1 MVINR
6 NNQKDINMK
15 VPANKYIKR
24 DTLLALISKNREYTF
39 TSTNDKD
46 LQKELEVLAAEVLV
60 SKNNHY
66 PTVYLFLGIDGQ
78 DYILSGD
85 TVEGEAVTVK
95 DCFSRTCDE
104 YSSKNNLTICERFA
118 LEQINTRKYT
128 TPNWDKAFVLN
139 EYGLAEH
146 LDYTV
151 SHNNQ

>member
-1 MVINR
+1 MVINP

-66 PTVYLFLGIDGQ
+66 PRNRVVVAFL
-78 DYILSGD
+78 
-85 TVEGEAVTVK
+85 
-95 DCFSRTCDE
+95 
-104 YSSKNNLTICERFA
+104 
-118 LEQINTRKYT
+118 
-128 TPNWDKAFVLN
+128 
-139 EYGLAEH
+139 
-146 LDYTV
+146 
-151 SHNNQ
+151 